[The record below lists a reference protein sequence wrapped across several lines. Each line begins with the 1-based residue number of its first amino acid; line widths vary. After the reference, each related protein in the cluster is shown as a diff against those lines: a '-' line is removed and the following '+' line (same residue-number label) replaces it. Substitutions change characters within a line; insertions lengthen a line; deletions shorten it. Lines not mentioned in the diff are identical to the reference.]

1 MKEIGNSKSL
11 SFRGVAMIATSIGAV
26 AVGAFAIG
34 ALAIGRLAVRR
45 VVVENAKF
53 KSIEEIAREMD
64 TAEAVQAANRHAAD
78 HLLACPICRTP
89 SPSPRMPSLPNR
101 L

>member
-53 KSIEEIAREMD
+53 KSIEIDDLVVKRIRA
-64 TAEAVQAANRHAAD
+64 AEVTVSDSLDAPGSPFERRAVR
-78 HLLACPICRTP
+78 
-89 SPSPRMPSLPNR
+89 
-101 L
+101 

>member
-1 MKEIGNSKSL
+1 MNEIGNSKSL
-11 SFRGVAMIATSIGAV
+11 GFRGVAMIATSIGAV

-53 KSIEEIAREMD
+53 KSIEIDDLIVKRIRAAEVTVSESLEVPGSPYERKTAR
-64 TAEAVQAANRHAAD
+64 
-78 HLLACPICRTP
+78 
-89 SPSPRMPSLPNR
+89 
-101 L
+101 